1 MDYIIVKIKKIFNLS
16 TNIISI
22 FNYIKNYIIAK
33 IEIKEEDINK
43 EIQIINSCEEW
54 KRSNGLSDEEEYN
67 IYKNEKVIKENC

>member
-1 MDYIIVKIKKIFNLS
+1 LDYIIVKIKKIFNLS

-22 FNYIKNYIIAK
+22 FNHIKNYIIAE

-67 IYKNEKVIKENC
+67 IYKNEKEIKENC

>member
-22 FNYIKNYIIAK
+22 FNHIKNYIIAE

-67 IYKNEKVIKENC
+67 IYKNEKEIKENC